1 MSSKE
6 QRKLVLSLQREQK
19 QKQKKQR
26 KEEEKDERKK
36 ERAKRREM
44 CGTVRNSAEQC
55 AKHDLCPVRLMAD
68 KGTKSTQQMLAKI
81 REGFTDRNKRAK

>member
-44 CGTVRNSAEQC
+44 CGTVRNSARNMTCVGSAHGGQG
-55 AKHDLCPVRLMAD
+55 D
-68 KGTKSTQQMLAKI
+68 KVNPDAGQ
-81 REGFTDRNKRAK
+81 NP